1 MPEPHADH
9 PLPSSRGSTPWPRE
23 ATGSGERLVG
33 FVLRASAALPVLLL
47 VALVAGL
54 VGGAWSWA
62 EGTTVPVWSSVVGT
76 LVVTGIAAGLAVPVG
91 LAAAIYVA
99 ELASPGLRRWLEPAF
114 ELLAGLPAIVY
125 AWLAVAV
132 LGPVLAGVLPGLVLP
147 SALGAALALAVMIV
161 PTVAALSEGA
171 LRAVPREL
179 RLAAL
184 ALGATRTRML
194 RVVVVPAAAP
204 GLVSAALV
212 AVSRA
217 VGETLLVTLLVG
229 HMPRA
234 GLDPRVAVAP
244 LVAASRA
251 DAEVG
256 VPALLC
262 VVMVLSAWAIYLRRR
277 HERRR
282 DG

>member
-1 MPEPHADH
+1 MSESHADH
-9 PLPSSRGSTPWPRE
+9 PLPSGRAPAPWPPRE
-23 ATGSGERLVG
+23 VGWSERLVG
-33 FVLRASAALPVLLL
+33 LVLRASAALPVVLL
-47 VALVAGL
+47 VAVVAGL

-62 EGTTVPVWSSVVGT
+62 DGAARPVWSAVVGT
-76 LVVTGIAAGLAVPVG
+76 LVVTAVAAGVALPVS
-91 LAAAIYVA
+91 LAAAMFVA

-132 LGPVLAGVLPGLVLP
+132 LGPVLVEVMPGLALP
-147 SALGAALALAVMIV
+147 SALGAALTLALMIV
-161 PTVAALSEGA
+161 PTMASLSESA
-171 LRAVPREL
+171 LRAVPCEL

-184 ALGATRTRML
+184 ALGATRARML
-194 RVVVVPAAAP
+194 RVVVLPGAAP
-204 GLVSAALV
+204 GLASAALV

-217 VGETLLVTLLVG
+217 VGETLLVTLVVG
-229 HMPRA
+229 HVPWM

-251 DAEVG
+251 DAAVG

-262 VVMVLSAWAIYLRRR
+262 VVMVLSGWAIYLRRR

-282 DG
+282 SG

>member
-1 MPEPHADH
+1 MPESHADH
-9 PLPSSRGSTPWPRE
+9 PLSSGRGSTPWPP
-23 ATGSGERLVG
+23 AALVTDERWLG
-33 FVLRASAALPVLLL
+33 FALRASAALPVLLL

-54 VGGAWSWA
+54 AGGAWSWA
-62 EGTTVPVWSSVVGT
+62 EGAAGPVWSSVVGT
-76 LVVTGIAAGLAVPVG
+76 LAVTGLATVLAVPVG
-91 LAAAIYVA
+91 LSAAMFLA
-99 ELASPGLRRWLEPAF
+99 ELASPRLRRFLEPAF
-114 ELLAGLPAIVY
+114 ELLAGLPAMVY
-125 AWLAVAV
+125 AWLSVVV
-132 LGPVLAGVLPGLVLP
+132 LGPALSGVLPGLALP
-147 SALGAALALAVMIV
+147 SALGAALVLALMIV
-161 PTVAALSEGA
+161 PTVASLSEGA

-194 RVVVVPAAAP
+194 RVVVLPAAAP

-229 HMPRA
+229 HVPRM

-244 LVAASRA
+244 LLEASRA
-251 DAEVG
+251 DAVVG

-282 DG
+282 AG

>member
-1 MPEPHADH
+1 MVELA
-9 PLPSSRGSTPWPRE
+9 
-23 ATGSGERLVG
+23 
-33 FVLRASAALPVLLL
+33 LRASAALPVLLVL
-47 VALVAGL
+47 ALVAGL
-54 VGGAWSWA
+54 LGGAWSWA
-62 EGTTVPVWSSVVGT
+62 EGAAVPVWPAVVGT
-76 LVVTGIAAGLAVPVG
+76 LVVTGLATVLAVPLG
-91 LAAAIYVA
+91 LGAAMVLA
-99 ELASPGLRRWLEPAF
+99 ELASPGLRRWLEPAL
-114 ELLAGLPAIVY
+114 ELLAALPAIVH
-125 AWLAVAV
+125 AWVAVAV
-132 LGPVLAGVLPGLVLP
+132 LGPLLSKVVPGLELP
-147 SALGAALALAVMIV
+147 STLEAALALALMIV

-179 RLAAL
+179 RLAAR
-184 ALGATRTRML
+184 ALGATRARML
-194 RVVVVPAAAP
+194 RVVVVPAATP

-217 VGETLLVTLLVG
+217 VGETLLVTLVVG
-229 HMPRA
+229 HVPRM

-251 DAEVG
+251 DAAVG

-262 VVMVLSAWAIYLRRR
+262 VVTVLSAWAIHLRRR